1 MHSTV
6 LTNDAAAVVPL
17 RFHAGPEVLA
27 MNLPIF
33 PTLIWKL
40 LLVFALLALP
50 SRWALLA
57 LSL

>member
-1 MHSTV
+1 M

-27 MNLPIF
+27 MNSPIF